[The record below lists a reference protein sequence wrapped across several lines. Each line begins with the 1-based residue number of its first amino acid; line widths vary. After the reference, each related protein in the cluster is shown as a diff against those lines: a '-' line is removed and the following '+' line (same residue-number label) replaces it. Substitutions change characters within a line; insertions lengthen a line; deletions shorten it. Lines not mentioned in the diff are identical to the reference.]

1 MAVPALNTTGL
12 PMTGGRGDK
21 GKPPTPHANTGRR
34 LSKSIMR
41 ADSQNEEGSKA
52 WGMLTMRDH
61 TGEHKAV
68 RVVQNEAYE
77 DSNMVKVTWFW
88 TWESLS
94 HTVRAELGRARHR
107 HTSHAPIGS
116 ARCKRAAHRPGHPS
130 VSSRHAALP

>member
-12 PMTGGRGDK
+12 PMTGGKGDK

-41 ADSQNEEGSKA
+41 ADSQNEDGSKG

-68 RVVQNEAYE
+68 RVVQNEQFE
-77 DSNMVKVTWFW
+77 DANMVKVTWFW
-88 TWESLS
+88 TWESVG
-94 HTVRAELGRARHR
+94 HTVRAELRPRQLLG
-107 HTSHAPIGS
+107 HAPSGS
-116 ARCKRAAHRPGHPS
+116 ALRPARRTEP
-130 VSSRHAALP
+130 RPPAPLAHAALRQP